1 MSEENLEEY
10 FTEYEL
16 RLVGAYLSNRLSET
30 SRNSDIYWKTKTSKD
45 MLMGLVVHIDDEDMI
60 EKFNSLTSIEAQRL
74 LKLVKAEYMPENYK
88 EIDNSLI
95 IEGD

>member
-16 RLVGAYLSNRLSET
+16 RLVEAYLSNRLSET

-45 MLMGLVVHIDDEDMI
+45 MLMGIVVHIDDEDMI
-60 EKFNSLTSIEAQRL
+60 EKFNSLTSTKIAQTC
-74 LKLVKAEYMPENYK
+74 
-88 EIDNSLI
+88 
-95 IEGD
+95 EG